1 VIGLKASPAVLA
13 AMLWLQAAQSPC
25 DPRLVQPGNDPNG
38 YRLRGDRCEGVF
50 VQPVAGSASLL
61 VASFVESFADFNPRT
76 TASLPL
82 VWAPAEPSK
91 PTFLRAYG
99 LRRRQYYRMD
109 AERPAGIRS
118 YTWPATILGNLD
130 LSRQFLGVLAWNE
143 IDVGGQARRVYVP
156 LKVGAMPGAS
166 GGSFE
171 LQLVSGTEL
180 TEVYLTLAAVN
191 EAGVTRRTYWQR
203 RPLGHS
209 FYPAQQPITIPITG
223 LDQSG
228 LHHLEIAVVQRD
240 GGSAN
245 AEVWFAHLTR

>member
-1 VIGLKASPAVLA
+1 MFA
-13 AMLWLQAAQSPC
+13 AMLWLQAAPSPC
-25 DPRLVQPGNDPNG
+25 DPRLVQPGTDPNG

-61 VASFVESFADFNPRT
+61 VASFVETFAEFNPRT
-76 TASLPL
+76 TSTLPL
-82 VWAPAEPSK
+82 VWSPAQPSK
-91 PTFLRAYG
+91 PTLLRAYG

-143 IDVGGQARRVYVP
+143 IDVGGQARRVYLP
-156 LKVGAMPGAS
+156 LAVGATPNAP

-171 LQLVSGTEL
+171 LQLVAGTEL
-180 TEVYLTLAAVN
+180 TEVYLTLAAVS
-191 EAGVTRRTYWQR
+191 ETGATRRTYWQR
-203 RPLGHS
+203 RRLGRS

-223 LDQSG
+223 LEESG
-228 LHHLEIAVVQRD
+228 LHRLDIAVAQRD

-245 AEVWFAHLTR
+245 AEVWFARVPR